1 MEYKLKSCILAIKY
15 TPAIMASLMIAH
27 TGLLLLNIHLPIG
40 DIIAGSAII
49 PSLLLLF
56 LSNVFNFCWVH
67 KWLIL
72 YSLLIDGCINFEKFI
87 GFGKYLYIMRISMFY
102 LGIFILLMAVIKV
115 YICNKIFIEEN

>member
-15 TPAIMASLMIAH
+15 TPTIMASLMIAH

-49 PSLLLLF
+49 PFLLLLF

-67 KWLIL
+67 KELIL

-102 LGIFILLMAVIKV
+102 LGTFILLMAVIKI

>member
-102 LGIFILLMAVIKV
+102 IGIFILLMVVIKV

>member
-1 MEYKLKSCILAIKY
+1 MEDKLKSCILAIKY

-27 TGLLLLNIHLPIG
+27 TGLLILNIHLPIG

-56 LSNVFNFCWVH
+56 LSNVFSFCWVH
-67 KWLIL
+67 KGLIL

>member
-15 TPAIMASLMIAH
+15 TPTIMASLMIAH
-27 TGLLLLNIHLPIG
+27 TGLLILNIHLPIG

-67 KWLIL
+67 KGLIL

-115 YICNKIFIEEN
+115 YICNKIFIKEN

>member
-1 MEYKLKSCILAIKY
+1 MEDKLKSCILAIKY

-49 PSLLLLF
+49 PSLLLIF